1 MRKLV
6 LLLVLALVAWGAMFT
21 SAFAETEG
29 LLGNAGITASGDVA
43 FYSEYLWRGFLLDG
57 DPVVQP
63 GFYLSGPDS
72 KYGKL
77 TAKFWSSHDLS
88 NSDPRNSSEEY
99 DYILDYT
106 YNLADTSLSFGHT
119 YYDYPAADT
128 FSKEFYVGITL
139 PKVFLTPSVFYYRD
153 YGSQEDGGGMGS
165 YTVVNLAKSLPFEI
179 KGTPASLE
187 LAGHYGY
194 NYELFIN
201 GKGGDIGLSAGLK
214 LQLTKNLTCMPNI
227 NYSLPLG
234 DLEKTSDGNQEAR
247 VYTGAVFS
255 YSF

>member
-6 LLLVLALVAWGAMFT
+6 LLAGIATMGAMFT
-21 SAFAETEG
+21 PVFAESEG
-29 LLGNAGITASGDVA
+29 LLANSGITASADAA
-43 FYSEYLWRGFLLDG
+43 FYSEYVWRGFLLDG
-57 DPVVQP
+57 DPVFQP

-88 NSDPRNSSEEY
+88 NSDPRNASEEY

-106 YNLADTSLSFGHT
+106 YNLSDVSFSFGHT
-119 YYDYPAADT
+119 YYDYPVADT
-128 FSKEFYVGITL
+128 FSREFYAGITF
-139 PKVFLTPSVFYYRD
+139 PKVFLTPSLFYYRD
-153 YGSQEDGGGMGS
+153 YGNPEDGGGLGS
-165 YTVVNLAKSLPFEI
+165 YTAVNLAKSLPFEI

-194 NYELFIN
+194 NYKLFIN

-214 LQLTKNLTCMPNI
+214 LQLTKNLTGMPSI

-234 DLEKTSDGNQEAR
+234 DLRKTSDGNQKAR
-247 VYTGAVFS
+247 VYTGATFS

>member
-1 MRKLV
+1 VRKLI
-6 LLLVLALVAWGAMFT
+6 LSAALVVSGAMFNPV
-21 SAFAETEG
+21 FAESDG
-29 LLGNAGITASGDVA
+29 LLANSGIIASGDVA
-43 FYSEYLWRGFLLDG
+43 FYSEYVWRGILLDG

-63 GFYLSGPDS
+63 GFYVAGPDS

-88 NSDPRNSSEEY
+88 NSDPRNTSEEY

-106 YNLADTSLSFGHT
+106 YNLADLSLSFGHT
-119 YYDYPAADT
+119 YYDYPSADI
-128 FSKEFYVGITL
+128 FSKEFYSGVTF
-139 PKVFLTPSVFYYRD
+139 PKLFLSPSLFYYRD
-153 YGSQEDGGGMGS
+153 YGNPEDGGGLGS
-165 YTVVNLAKSLPFEI
+165 YTVVSLAKSLPFEI

-214 LQLTKNLTCMPNI
+214 LQLTKNLTCTPNI

-234 DLEKTSDGNQEAR
+234 DLRKTSDGNQKVR
-247 VYTGAVFS
+247 VYAGAVFS

>member
-1 MRKLV
+1 MRKSV
-6 LLLVLALVAWGAMFT
+6 LLAGLAVLGALF
-21 SAFAETEG
+21 SPAFAESEG
-29 LLGNAGITASGDVA
+29 LLADSGITASGDVA
-43 FYSEYLWRGFLLDG
+43 FYSEYVWRGILLDG

-88 NSDPRNSSEEY
+88 NSDPRTTSEEY

-106 YNLADTSLSFGHT
+106 YNLSDASLSFGYS
-119 YYDYPAADT
+119 YYDYPAADL
-128 FSKEFYVGITL
+128 FSKEFYTGIAF
-139 PKVFLTPSVFYYRD
+139 PKVFLSPSLFYYRD
-153 YGSQEDGGGMGS
+153 YGTPEDGGGLGS
-165 YTVVNLAKSLPFEI
+165 YTVVNLTKSIPFEI
-179 KGTPASLE
+179 KGSPASLE

-201 GKGGDIGLSAGLK
+201 GKGGDIGLSVGLK
-214 LQLTKNLTCMPNI
+214 LQLTKSLTCTPNI

-234 DLEKTSDGNQEAR
+234 DLEKTSDGNQKAR
-247 VYTGAVFS
+247 VYTGAVLN

>member
-1 MRKLV
+1 MIKSALAIVV
-6 LLLVLALVAWGAMFT
+6 LILGGLSNTALAA
-21 SAFAETEG
+21 SEG
-29 LLGNAGITASGDVA
+29 LLSDSGITASGDLA
-43 FYSEYLWRGFLLDG
+43 FYSEYVWRGILLDG

-63 GFYLSGPDS
+63 GFYLAGPDS

-88 NSDPRNSSEEY
+88 NSDPRTTSEEY

-106 YNLADTSLSFGHT
+106 FNLADASLSFGHT
-119 YYDYPAADT
+119 YYDYPAADL
-128 FSKEFYVGITL
+128 FSKEFYTGITF
-139 PKVFLTPSVFYYRD
+139 PRVFLSPSLYYYRD
-153 YGSQEDGGGMGS
+153 YGAPEDGGGLGS

-194 NYELFIN
+194 NYELFIS

-214 LQLTKNLTCMPNI
+214 LQLSKNLTCLPNI

-234 DLEKTSDGNQEAR
+234 DLKKTNDGNQEPR

>member
-1 MRKLV
+1 VRKLV
-6 LLLVLALVAWGAMFT
+6 ILAVIVVMAPIFT
-21 SAFAETEG
+21 PVFAASEG
-29 LLGNAGITASGDVA
+29 LLANSGITASGDVS
-43 FYSEYLWRGFLLDG
+43 FYSEYVWRGFLLDG

-63 GFYLSGPDS
+63 GFYVYSPDWE
-72 KYGKL
+72 YGKL

-88 NSDPRNSSEEY
+88 NSDPRTTSEEY

-106 YNLADTSLSFGHT
+106 YNFPDASLSLGHT

-128 FSKEFYVGITL
+128 FSKEFYVGIAL
-139 PKVFLTPSVFYYRD
+139 PKVFLTPSLFYYRD
-153 YGSQEDGGGMGS
+153 YGNPEDGGGLGS
-165 YTVVNLAKSLPFEI
+165 YTVFNLAKSLPFEI

-194 NYELFIN
+194 NYKLFIN
-201 GKGGDIGLSAGLK
+201 GKGGDLGLSAGFK

-227 NYSLPLG
+227 NYSLPMG
-234 DLEKTSDGNQEAR
+234 DLKNKSDGAQKVR

>member
-1 MRKLV
+1 MRKSV
-6 LLLVLALVAWGAMFT
+6 LLAGLAVLGALF
-21 SAFAETEG
+21 SPAFAESEG
-29 LLGNAGITASGDVA
+29 LLANSGITASGDVA
-43 FYSEYLWRGFLLDG
+43 FYSEYVWRGILLDG

-88 NSDPRNSSEEY
+88 NSDPRTTSEEY

-106 YNLADTSLSFGHT
+106 YSLTDASVSFGYT
-119 YYDYPAADT
+119 YYDYPAADL
-128 FSKEFYVGITL
+128 FSKEFYTGIAF
-139 PKVFLTPSVFYYRD
+139 PKVFLSPSLFYYRD
-153 YGSQEDGGGMGS
+153 YGTPEDGGGMGS
-165 YTVVNLAKSLPFEI
+165 YTVVNLAKSIPFEI
-179 KGTPASLE
+179 KGSPASLE

-214 LQLTKNLTCMPNI
+214 LQLTKSLTCMPNI